1 MKRGKEEEKRLE
13 PMFPR
18 LHVKDAEK
26 GGPRAPPRNKM
37 ALYEQLSIPSQ
48 RFTSSDRVGGSLPR
62 NTSPLL
68 PPGPSSNQGTDNFV
82 TQMPLMENVRTSPAQ
97 HDHQR
102 KIAREEDDFAVPVF
116 INSRRPGRGKSG
128 LKRGVGLAANSATE
142 DMDLASTSDRVDDG
156 RINNGV
162 ESHMEASE
170 EEGHGN
176 LNDEYCTSGGGGYTS
191 LQQQINNEEEAS
203 DDNSMVDSVSS
214 LDVSPDEVV
223 GVLGQKRF
231 WRARKAIAKEGHSY
245 IVQGACR
252 DSLWIL
258 YCVFLASAC
267 WNMSPVSVCQQRVFA
282 VQLFE
287 LHRLI
292 KVQRLIAA
300 SPDVLV
306 DDMSYVG
313 KVAAK
318 SYPVK
323 KLHLPSGFLV
333 KPPLP
338 QVIKHRSSDYSEKTD
353 QHKMECSAENVVGRL
368 PNQGQGQGHHHQQ
381 PSNYMMP
388 FATNQP
394 NANGC
399 YYPPQPPTPS
409 GGNQQWLI
417 PVMSPSEGLIYK
429 PHPGPGPGHTGPVC
443 GGYYGHFMP
452 APMFMGGGDQPPP
465 FHPGM
470 GFPSHGNGY
479 FPPYGGIMMNPYYSG
494 QQQQQQPNEQMNN
507 NIQQQSS
514 VNEATSQQQQ
524 QPTKSYPRAKKS
536 RQEGISGKKKSFQP
550 FSAVDDDDDND
561 KINNAA
567 PPTEEMMTTTTTTTT
582 TVTQTTRD
590 GAGVTRV
597 IKVVPHNANLASENA
612 ARIFRSIQEER
623 KQYYP

>member
-1 MKRGKEEEKRLE
+1 MMKSGKEEEKRLE

-48 RFTSSDRVGGSLPR
+48 RFTSSDRAGSLPR

-82 TQMPLMENVRTSPAQ
+82 SHMPFMENVRASSAH

-116 INSRRPGRGKSG
+116 INSRSSGRGKSG
-128 LKRGVGLAANSATE
+128 SKRGVGLAANSATE

-162 ESHMEASE
+162 ESHMAASE
-170 EEGHGN
+170 EEGHGHGHGN
-176 LNDEYCTSGGGGYTS
+176 ANDEYCTSGGGYTS
-191 LQQQINNEEEAS
+191 LQQEINNEEEAS

-214 LDVSPDEVV
+214 LDVSPDDVV

-231 WRARKAIAKEGHSY
+231 WRARKAIA
-245 IVQGACR
+245 
-252 DSLWIL
+252 
-258 YCVFLASAC
+258 
-267 WNMSPVSVCQQRVFA
+267 NQQRIFA

-313 KVAAK
+313 KVTAK

-323 KLHLPSGFLV
+323 ELHLPSGFIV

-338 QVIKHRSSDYSEKTD
+338 QVIKHRSSSDSDKTD

-368 PNQGQGQGHHHQQ
+368 PNQGQGHHHQQ

-394 NANGC
+394 SPNGC
-399 YYPPQPPTPS
+399 YYPPQPPPS

-429 PHPGPGPGHTGPVC
+429 PHPGPDPGHTGPVC

-452 APMFMGGGDQPPP
+452 APMFMGGGGGQPPP

-470 GFPSHGNGY
+470 GFLSHGNGY
-479 FPPYGGIMMNPYYSG
+479 FPPYGGIMMNHPYYSG

-524 QPTKSYPRAKKS
+524 PTKSYPRAKKS

-550 FSAVDDDDDND
+550 FSAVDDVHDD

-567 PPTEEMMTTTTTTTT
+567 QPTEEMMTTTTTTTT

-623 KQYYP
+623 KHYYP

>member
-48 RFTSSDRVGGSLPR
+48 RFTSSSDRAGSLPR

-68 PPGPSSNQGTDNFV
+68 PPGPSSNQATDNFV
-82 TQMPLMENVRTSPAQ
+82 SHMPFMENVRASSAH

-116 INSRRPGRGKSG
+116 INSRSSGRGKSG
-128 LKRGVGLAANSATE
+128 SKRGVGLAANSATE

-162 ESHMEASE
+162 ESHMAASE

-176 LNDEYCTSGGGGYTS
+176 ANDEYCTSGGGYTS
-191 LQQQINNEEEAS
+191 LQQEINNEEEAS

-214 LDVSPDEVV
+214 LDVSPDDVV

-231 WRARKAIAKEGHSY
+231 WRARKAIA
-245 IVQGACR
+245 
-252 DSLWIL
+252 
-258 YCVFLASAC
+258 
-267 WNMSPVSVCQQRVFA
+267 NQQRVFA

-313 KVAAK
+313 KVTAK

-323 KLHLPSGFLV
+323 ELHLPSGFIV

-338 QVIKHRSSDYSEKTD
+338 QVIKHRSSSDSDKTD

-368 PNQGQGQGHHHQQ
+368 PNQGQGQGHQQ

-394 NANGC
+394 TANGC
-399 YYPPQPPTPS
+399 YYPPQPPPS
-409 GGNQQWLI
+409 VGNQQWLI

-429 PHPGPGPGHTGPVC
+429 PHPGPGPGPGPGHTGPVC

-452 APMFMGGGDQPPP
+452 APMFMGGGGGQPPP

-494 QQQQQQPNEQMNN
+494 QQQPNEQMNN

-550 FSAVDDDDDND
+550 FSAVDDD

-597 IKVVPHNANLASENA
+597 IKVVPHNAKLASENA

-623 KQYYP
+623 KHYYP